1 MIQVSSL
8 TKKYGGRSAVED
20 LSFSVQQGEVLGFL
34 GPNGAGKTTTMKIIT
49 GCLAPTS
56 GSVSIDGE
64 DIFDHSIRARSKI
77 GYLPETP
84 PLYTDMYVE
93 SYLKY
98 VGQIKRVH
106 PKKVSA
112 MVLSAM
118 KKAGLMDVRSRLI
131 ANLSKGFK
139 QRVGL
144 AQALVSDPDV
154 LILDEPTVGLDPVQM
169 IEIRELIN
177 NLKQH
182 HTVILSTHILS
193 EVEAACEK
201 VVIINK
207 GRIVTQG
214 LLSEMRQQMN
224 KRTLN
229 IRVRRPSEQLEKKLR
244 NLDGVLDVREKKE
257 GLYVIS
263 INKDVDE
270 KAAEAAV
277 FGGLLEMRAED
288 LKLEDI
294 FIQATR
300 RR

>member
-1 MIQVSSL
+1 MIQVSNL
-8 TKKYGGRSAVED
+8 TKTYGDRSAVEN
-20 LSFSVQQGEVLGFL
+20 LSFSVQRGEVVGFL

-56 GSVSIDGE
+56 GTVSIDGD
-64 DIFDHSIRARSKI
+64 DIVNHSIRTRSKI

-98 VGQIKRVH
+98 VGQLKRVH
-106 PKKVSA
+106 PKKVSS

-169 IEIRELIN
+169 IEIRDLICS
-177 NLKQH
+177 LKKH
-182 HTVILSTHILS
+182 HTVILSTHILP
-193 EVEAACEK
+193 EVEATCEK

-214 LLSEMRQQMN
+214 LLSEMRQKMN
-224 KRTLN
+224 KRTLS
-229 IRVRRPSEQLEKKLR
+229 IRVRRPSGELEQKLKSI
-244 NLDGVLDVREKKE
+244 DGVLDVREKQE
-257 GLYVIS
+257 GLYLIS
-263 INKDVDE
+263 VNKEVDE
-270 KAAEAAV
+270 RIAETAV
-277 FGGLLEMRAED
+277 SGGLLEMTAAA

-294 FIQATR
+294 FIQATK
-300 RR
+300 